1 VGAYVPLFS
10 SRRRCVD
17 RYTSFYRTA
26 NCVQFAVTLLTVRL
40 SVRLSVTV
48 VDFVKIN
55 KHIVKKLFYRST
67 YPPFSVVII
76 IINFYYHLQ
85 ILQCAYYRMNI
96 GAFQAFVKKY
106 AYKKLSYC
114 RGSALCAVS
123 VEIMS
128 IAAQLHGKL
137 TSKALQ

>member
-1 VGAYVPLFS
+1 
-10 SRRRCVD
+10 
-17 RYTSFYRTA
+17 
-26 NCVQFAVTLLTVRL
+26 VQFAVTLLTVRL